1 MRRWPL
7 AQASRTLR
15 PSPLRGV
22 FSGNLNVDECGFSP
36 TLFNLPLWH
45 RGRTDST
52 ATHIELIREVAP
64 VPSTSQ
70 SASAAAP
77 EIPCGPGETRRRLR
91 AVRLRDGRDD
101 RQFKA
106 EPLFRGIVPRRLGRG
121 DRIRISS
128 SLLDCPNFAATCHG
142 IHNRL
147 SDFPQANAIDAR
159 VNQATEIN
167 CCANG
172 FDALEVGWAH
182 PRCDFGNISLRPQRI
197 GRSSLNA
204 DVVDKVF

>member
-1 MRRWPL
+1 MNVVFHQHFSTYL
-7 AQASRTLR
+7 CGIAAERTR
-15 PSPLRGV
+15 PQLISNSYGK
-22 FSGNLNVDECGFSP
+22 
-36 TLFNLPLWH
+36 WH
-45 RGRTDST
+45 RSPAHRRVRRQP
-52 ATHIELIREVAP
+52 HLKYHVAR
-64 VPSTSQ
+64 
-70 SASAAAP
+70 ARLDADFAP
-77 EIPCGPGETRRRLR
+77 C
-91 AVRLRDGRDD
+91 VCVMGRDD

-147 SDFPQANAIDAR
+147 SDFSQANAIDAR